1 MINSRIFLIGSVALF
16 CNSIQ
21 SCAEE
26 LPQWRDDFY
35 SRVEILAL
43 LQTLNVQLLSSK
55 SATVVLENWCADHHM
70 ASLSKITARLVNDQ
84 DKPVSEET
92 RKRLILDVSD
102 RVKYRHVQLSC
113 GSHILSEADNWY
125 VPSRLTDQ
133 MNRALNSS
141 DTPFGKIIAP
151 LDPYRTTVE
160 TKIYWSPLDKGWEND
175 IGQSKIT
182 SQNNKAIKLP
192 KYLFMHRALVSS
204 KSGLP
209 ISEVVETYTNE
220 AINFD
225 NRLVYQ

>member
-1 MINSRIFLIGSVALF
+1 
-16 CNSIQ
+16 
-21 SCAEE
+21 
-26 LPQWRDDFY
+26 
-35 SRVEILAL
+35 
-43 LQTLNVQLLSSK
+43 
-55 SATVVLENWCADHHM
+55 
-70 ASLSKITARLVNDQ
+70 
-84 DKPVSEET
+84 
-92 RKRLILDVSD
+92 
-102 RVKYRHVQLSC
+102 
-113 GSHILSEADNWY
+113 
-125 VPSRLTDQ
+125 

-182 SQNNKAIKLP
+182 SQNKAIKLP